1 MALHGT
7 YRVSFN
13 ANHGAGAP
21 GDITGTTDWVDSG
34 EYFFAIFNLPS
45 TKPSRT
51 YYTFLGW
58 SKNSGATSAAYSAGG
73 SMSVQSPSASI
84 TVTLYAVWKVNT
96 AYVYYNANGGSGA
109 PATQSHWA
117 GYSVTLS
124 ATTPTRSGYNF
135 KGWATSPTATV
146 KQYDPNTTYAL
157 YTTVTLYAVW
167 ERAAS
172 TLTASN
178 GTMGTAMTIG
188 ITRYVNTYTD
198 TITYQFGSATGTIV
212 TKTNNASVS
221 WTPPTTL
228 ASQIPNSASGTCTFT
243 CTTYSGNT
251 VIGTSTKTITLSVPN
266 SLAPTVSVS
275 YADTNATCLAWGVL
289 VQSRS
294 TLAFSITASGQE
306 SATIASYSTT
316 VNGTTYNSATFTTDV
331 LLYNGTNTYSVTVTD
346 SRGKQTTSTGTFSV
360 VAYSVPSITLT
371 LCDRDDADDE
381 QINVEFGFSVAS
393 VSNNNDANYRIDYK
407 LKSSAVWTN
416 GTVTS
421 LGGYSGTI
429 TDAVTGRDGGDEWD
443 IRINVID
450 SFQTTSITSEVG
462 VSGNILLNS
471 RHQGG
476 LGILMKSQAQNQL
489 DVGKKSVFHEAVKE
503 MYGSTVGNH
512 AVSGNYAKVLT
523 FSTDVQVGKNLLND
537 VDPDVKNAYITGANK
552 LGASPIN
559 RVVIIPINQ
568 NTYYTFT
575 WNRVAIP
582 GAGSDDTN
590 VLLFSEY
597 PVIGTTVGESTGVNM
612 SSNPA
617 VRTFNSGSN
626 IYAAIKIANTDKT
639 TYQDTLSASQLELGQ
654 SSTPHEAYVNPSNI
668 NVNAPITIEYAK
680 TGDTSPTTLTIVFN
694 RDYTLQS
701 FTKNTSADAYLHN
714 LATATWD
721 LYIGKSTSSDSV
733 EILDFHNPW
742 SNSDMTITWG
752 NTSISTLPTGY
763 VEATLA
769 SIPNTYGDL
778 LGTGQHLYV
787 APSENINLTS
797 GAYKTTA
804 SVTLTKGVWLLM
816 GTVQFNANSTG
827 NRTAYFATSSDSS
840 TDMGAVYKDLRSATN
855 GGQSYCRITA
865 YYENTSTSTTLY
877 LVATQNSGST
887 ISTSGRI
894 MAVKIS

>member
-1 MALHGT
+1 MAGT
-7 YRVSFN
+7 YTINYN
-13 ANHGAGAP
+13 ANHGSGAP
-21 GDITGTTDWVDSG
+21 AAQTGATTGYIGPDLSTIYVANVTLS
-34 EYFFAIFNLPS
+34 S

-51 YYTFLGW
+51 YYSFLGW
-58 SKNSGATSAAYSAGG
+58 STSSGATSASYASGGTFSISTTNASYS
-73 SMSVQSPSASI
+73 
-84 TVTLYAVWKVNT
+84 VTLYAVWKVNT

-109 PATQSHWA
+109 PSTQSHNA
-117 GYSVTLS
+117 GTSVKLS

-228 ASQIPNSASGTCTFT
+228 ASQIPNASSGTCTLT

-294 TLAFSITASGQE
+294 RLSFTITASGQE

-316 VNGTTYNSATFTTDV
+316 VNGTTYTSATFTTEV

-346 SRGKQTTSTGTFSV
+346 SRGIQTTSTGTFSV

-371 LCDRDDADDE
+371 LCDRDDSDDE

-393 VSNNNDANYRIDYK
+393 VSNNNDANYRLDYK
-407 LKSSAVWTN
+407 LKSSSTWTN

-429 TDAVTGRDGGDEWD
+429 TDTIAGRDGGDEWD

-450 SFQTTSITSEVG
+450 SFQTTSVTSEVG

-471 RHQGG
+471 RHAGG
-476 LGILMKSQAQNQL
+476 LGLLMKSQAQNQL

-503 MYGSTVGNH
+503 MYGSIVGNH

-523 FSTDVQVGKNLLND
+523 FGTNVQVGKNLAPTNSYNTARVYWGTNINSTPILGEVLQTLPAGTYTLSWKHTMTAVANATFQTGSYIRYND
-537 VDPDVKNAYITGANK
+537 GGSYHILASYSVTTQGSCAIGDEFTISRTIT
-552 LGASPIN
+552 I
-559 RVVIIPINQ
+559 
-568 NTYYTFT
+568 
-575 WNRVAIP
+575 
-582 GAGSDDTN
+582 GAGDVGQAFE
-590 VLLFSEY
+590 VLAYCGQDSGFKSTISEY
-597 PVIGTTVGESTGVNM
+597 QIEIGSYPTPFEPYV
-612 SSNPA
+612 
-617 VRTFNSGSN
+617 
-626 IYAAIKIANTDKT
+626 
-639 TYQDTLSASQLELGQ
+639 DT
-654 SSTPHEAYVNPSNI
+654 SNI
-668 NVNAPITIEYAK
+668 NVNAPVTIEYAR
-680 TGDTSPTTLTIVFN
+680 TADSSPTRLTINFN
-694 RDYTLQS
+694 RDYSLNG
-701 FTKNTSADAYLHN
+701 FTSNNSIDAYLHN
-714 LATATWD
+714 SATAVWN
-721 LYIGKSTSSDSV
+721 LYIGRANSSDSV

-752 NTSISTLPTGY
+752 DTSVSTLPTGY
-763 VEATLA
+763 VTATSALVSGSMTLGNGA
-769 SIPNTYGDL
+769 SALGEVRVKQSGRIVNISGYAQGSFTAGSTGYL
-778 LGTGQHLYV
+778 LGTISGV
-787 APSENINLTS
+787 DKPSNYIRAVGGCGSQNYYAYESAYLILDYSTMQLT
-797 GAYKTTA
+797 ARV
-804 SVTLTKGVWLLM
+804 SVTSAYVT
-816 GTVQFNANSTG
+816 FN
-827 NRTAYFATSSDSS
+827 
-840 TDMGAVYKDLRSATN
+840 
-855 GGQSYCRITA
+855 ITYIA
-865 YYENTSTSTTLY
+865 D
-877 LVATQNSGST
+877 
-887 ISTSGRI
+887 
-894 MAVKIS
+894 